1 MNLWCLRI
9 AYYITYTKKLEAAKV
24 ESGVTKLNV
33 GLWGRLLN
41 CWCFL
46 LGWQMVAATV
56 AIRTT
61 RVAFATVVNMLK

>member
-24 ESGVTKLNV
+24 ESGVTKFNV

-41 CWCFL
+41 FWVL
-46 LGWQMVAATV
+46 L
-56 AIRTT
+56 T
-61 RVAFATVVNMLK
+61 RVANGGSHGGNPDD